1 MLGKWLKSAVT
12 ASALMLAVSFAVSPA
27 HAETKTIKIGV
38 PGAHSGN
45 LAAYGLPP
53 LNAAR
58 LVVDYYNE
66 RGGVNGMKVELLAQ
80 DDQCKPEMAT
90 NVATKL
96 LSDGAVVVMG
106 HICSGPTFAALPT
119 YSNTVLMSPS
129 STVPEL
135 TTSGKFPTFFRTI
148 AKDDDQAALAM
159 QYAVDKLG
167 AKRIAIL
174 HDQGDYGRGYAEYV
188 KSMVEKDGRAEV
200 IMFEGITPG
209 AIDYAP
215 VIQRVGR
222 EKADVVIFG
231 GYHPE
236 ASKLVTQ
243 MQKRR
248 LKIPFISDDG
258 VQLDAFIKM
267 AGKSAE
273 GVYASGPKDI
283 SANEWYKKAREMHI
297 KEYGEEPGQFF
308 YQAFAATQAL
318 LNAIEKSGSTDT
330 DKIIK
335 ALRTEYVDTPL
346 GKIRFNERGDAEGAG
361 FSLYQVQNGKF
372 VELR

>member
-1 MLGKWLKSAVT
+1 ML
-12 ASALMLAVSFAVSPA
+12 LAASFAVSPA
-27 HAETKTIKIGV
+27 HAEPQTIKIGV

-58 LVVDYYNE
+58 LMARYYNE
-66 RGGVNGMKVELLAQ
+66 RGGINGMKVELLVQ
-80 DDQCKPEMAT
+80 DDQCKPEMST
-90 NVATKL
+90 NVATKI

-106 HICSGPTFAALPT
+106 HTCSGSTIAALPT
-119 YSNTVLMSPS
+119 YSNTILMSPS

-135 TTSGKFPTFFRTI
+135 TLSGKYPTFFRTI
-148 AKDDDQAALAM
+148 AKDDDQAALAV
-159 QYAVDKLG
+159 QCALDRLG

-236 ASKLVTQ
+236 AAKLVTQ
-243 MQKRR
+243 MNKRR

-267 AGKSAE
+267 AGKNAE
-273 GVYASGPKDI
+273 GVYVSGPKDI
-283 SANEWYKKAREMHI
+283 SANEWYKKAREMHL
-297 KEYGEEPGQFF
+297 KEYGEEPGHFY
-308 YQAFAATQAL
+308 YQAVAAIQAL
-318 LNAIEKSGSTDT
+318 LNAIEKSGSTET
-330 DKIIK
+330 DKIMQ

-346 GKIRFNERGDAEGAG
+346 GKIRFNEHGDAEGAG

-372 VELR
+372 VELN

>member
-215 VIQRVGR
+215 VIQRV
-222 EKADVVIFG
+222 DV
-231 GYHPE
+231 
-236 ASKLVTQ
+236 
-243 MQKRR
+243 KRPTS
-248 LKIPFISDDG
+248 LF
-258 VQLDAFIKM
+258 
-267 AGKSAE
+267 SA
-273 GVYASGPKDI
+273 AITPKPP
-283 SANEWYKKAREMHI
+283 SW
-297 KEYGEEPGQFF
+297 
-308 YQAFAATQAL
+308 
-318 LNAIEKSGSTDT
+318 
-330 DKIIK
+330 
-335 ALRTEYVDTPL
+335 
-346 GKIRFNERGDAEGAG
+346 
-361 FSLYQVQNGKF
+361 
-372 VELR
+372 